1 MIELPLLGHDTPPNV
16 RADAPRVWR
25 SPAQRSRPAE
35 VAVEHGAEF
44 MPEVLDAPP
53 SGGNRRQFLQLMG
66 ASTALMGLAA
76 CRKPAEL
83 ILPYTRKP
91 EDVIEGIAQYYA
103 TAMPHRGVVSAL
115 LVESH
120 EGRPTK
126 VEGNPEHPASRG
138 VAGLWEQASI
148 LDLYDPD
155 RSRRVRRGTAD
166 ASWREFMN
174 AAGRFTGTTVV
185 VAEPSSSPTRARLQT
200 ALAGRFPGLRWITY
214 RPEGD
219 HGFALATQATLGR
232 PMRPVYDFAAADVVL
247 FLDADVLSPTEVGH
261 EAHARSF
268 SEARRPERGVM
279 PRVYAIES
287 AYTATGAQADHRLRL
302 KPSKIVEAAAALAG
316 GSAPAGADAR
326 TSRFLTA
333 LADDM
338 RGKRVLVVAGGA
350 MPAAVHGLAL
360 QMTNAGLGM
369 IDTGAAVEPS
379 QGDSLRALVAAMN
392 GGQVQNVVFLGTNPV
407 YDAPGELQ
415 FAEALKRVPNSVHV
429 GTHLDET
436 AQACAWH
443 VPMAHYLEA
452 WGDGRAYDG
461 TLSVIQPLIA
471 PLNDKVATAAAQAGE
486 AADVANTA
494 AVPTAEDVPATYDEI
509 RSDIEVLGAL
519 ATGQM
524 TSGYEL
530 VRQTWSA
537 TGDEAGWRKAVH
549 DGFAA
554 NSAATVAAGGG
565 AGAGAALPAFP
576 AATGENQV
584 EVQVRLSP
592 TLLDGSFANNA
603 WMQELPDPIT
613 KLVWDNVAQM
623 SRATA
628 ERLGVTSE
636 YVTGRY
642 RADTIRLDVGG
653 RAVTLPV
660 WITPGH
666 ADDAVTVTLGQGRNF
681 ATRRP
686 EEHNGFFDTRDRSDV
701 YLGGPLANGVGTNV
715 GPLRSADYA
724 PWLVA
729 TVTKTGETHTLVS
742 TQEHGDLGKDNLDGS
757 EQGGR
762 PLLLEGTLAEYT
774 AHPAFAR
781 DQQPHVPGVPN
792 GTWEAE
798 EPLWDDAQP
807 QKQDYMHSSTH
818 ARNQWGM
825 VVDLTSCTGCAAC
838 VVACNAEN
846 NISTVGKDQVGKGRE
861 MHWLRIDR
869 YYIGEDEDDPRMG
882 FQFLT
887 CVHCE
892 NAPCESVCPVAA
904 TVHSDDGTNQMIYNR
919 CIGTRYCS
927 NNCPYK
933 VRRYNWYYWSKHL
946 PLTLQMQQNPNVTV
960 RSRGVM
966 EKCSFCVQRIR
977 EANQRT
983 TIEGRPIADGEVQTA
998 CQTACAPGAITFGD
1012 IADPSTAV
1020 SRARTNPRRYELL
1033 PELGT
1038 RPRLS
1043 YLSRVRNPN
1052 PALEPPRP
1060 TAARHGAAVEGAN
1073 PGHQGGG
1080 RPETNALGDSARA
1093 AEHATPASGT
1103 PAAAD
1108 SAH

>member
-1 MIELPLLGHDTPPNV
+1 MIELPLLGHDAPQDAP
-16 RADAPRVWR
+16 AAPRVWR
-25 SPAQRSRPAE
+25 SPAQRSRPEA
-35 VAVEHGAEF
+35 VAAQHGAEF
-44 MPEVLDAPP
+44 MPEALEAP
-53 SGGNRRQFLQLMG
+53 SGANRRQFLQLMG
-66 ASTALMGLAA
+66 AGAALMGLSA

-83 ILPYTRKP
+83 ILPYSRKP

-103 TAMPHRGVVSAL
+103 TAMPLRGVVSGL
-115 LVESH
+115 LAESH

-126 VEGNPEHPASRG
+126 VEGNPEHPAAQG

-148 LDLYDPD
+148 LNLYDPD
-155 RSRRVRRGTAD
+155 RSRRVRQGTS
-166 ASWREFMN
+166 ASTWRAFLN
-174 AAGRFTGTTVV
+174 AASRFTGTTVV
-185 VAEPSSSPTRARLQT
+185 VAEPSSSPTRARVQA
-200 ALAGRFPGLRWITY
+200 ALAGRFPGLRWMTY

-219 HGFALATQATLGR
+219 HGFALATQAATGR
-232 PMRPVYDFAAADVVL
+232 AMRPVYDFAAADVVV
-247 FLDADVLSPTEVGH
+247 FLDADVLSPTEVGSD
-261 EAHARSF
+261 AHARSF
-268 SEARRPERGVM
+268 SEARRPERGTM
-279 PRVYAIES
+279 PRVYAVES
-287 AYTATGAQADHRLRL
+287 SFTPTGGQADHRLRL
-302 KPSKIVEAAAALAG
+302 KPSRIVAFAQALAGRTGAAAAGFTGREA
-316 GSAPAGADAR
+316 A
-326 TSRFLTA
+326 FLDA
-333 LADDM
+333 LAADVQ
-338 RGKRVLVVAGGA
+338 GKRVLVVAGA
-350 MPAAVHGLAL
+350 SMPAAVHGLAM

-369 IDTGAAVEPS
+369 IDGGAAEPS
-379 QGDSLRALVAAMN
+379 QAEGLRALVAAM
-392 GGQVQNVVFLGTNPV
+392 GAGQVQNVVFLGTNPV
-407 YDAPGELQ
+407 YDAPAELR

-471 PLNDKVATAAAQAGE
+471 PLNGKNATATAQTGE
-486 AADVANTA
+486 AAHEADAA
-494 AVPTAEDVPATYDEI
+494 AVPTADEVPTEADDI
-509 RSDIEVLGAL
+509 RSDIELLNAL
-519 ATGQM
+519 ATG
-524 TSGYEL
+524 TLVSGYDL
-530 VRQTWSA
+530 VRETWRGSVA
-537 TGDEAGWRKAVH
+537 GDFEQGWRKAVH

-554 NSAATVAAGGG
+554 NSAAAVGAAR
-565 AGAGAALPAFP
+565 AGAAVPALPALP
-576 AATGENQV
+576 AASGDQV

-592 TLLDGSFANNA
+592 TLLDGTFSNNP
-603 WMQELPDPIT
+603 WMQELPDPVT

-628 ERLGVTSE
+628 EGLGLACE
-636 YVTGRY
+636 YENGRY
-642 RADTIRLDVGG
+642 RADVVRLSVGD
-653 RAVTLPV
+653 RSVTLPV

-666 ADDAVTVTLGQGRNF
+666 ADGAVTVTMGYGRSL
-681 ATRRP
+681 ATARP

-715 GPLRSADYA
+715 GPLRGADYA

-729 TVTKTGETHTLVS
+729 SVAKTGDVYTLVS
-742 TQEHGDLGKDNLDGS
+742 TQEHGGMDNLDGS
-757 EQGGR
+757 VQGGR
-762 PLLLEGTLAEYT
+762 AILLEGTLEEYK
-774 AHPAFAR
+774 AHPSFAR
-781 DQQPHVPGVPN
+781 DLQPHVPGVP
-792 GTWEAE
+792 GGSWEAE
-798 EPLWDDAQP
+798 QPLWDDAQP
-807 QKQDYMHSSTH
+807 QKQDYMHASTH
-818 ARNQWGM
+818 ARHQWGM

-869 YYIGEDEDDPRMG
+869 YYIGEDEADPRMG

-946 PLTLQMQQNPNVTV
+946 PLTVQMQQNPNVTV

-966 EKCSFCVQRIR
+966 EKCSFCIQRVR
-977 EANQRT
+977 EANNRASL
-983 TIEGRPIADGEVQTA
+983 EGRAIADGEVQTA

-1012 IADPSTAV
+1012 IADPNTAV
-1020 SRARTNPRRYELL
+1020 SKMRANPRRYELL

-1060 TAARHGAAVEGAN
+1060 ATAHHGGGPEGAN

-1080 RPETNALGDSARA
+1080 GPQTQSLADSLAPA
-1093 AEHATPASGT
+1093 ADPTATPA
-1103 PAAAD
+1103 
-1108 SAH
+1108 AH